1 MQNTMN
7 NVFRV
12 VDENIRPG
20 NTPTDLLIQTA
31 KVTGNQ
37 ASEKI
42 KVPFQVGTKLAY
54 VVMNVVTVDSDN
66 EITVVTTGSTAPGYV
81 QIMGKSMNLM
91 VTGDA
96 L

>member
-7 NVFRV
+7 NVFRA

-31 KVTGNQ
+31 KVTGNL

-42 KVPFQVGTKLAY
+42 KVPFQVGTKVAY
-54 VVMNVVTVDSDN
+54 VVMDIVTVDANN
-66 EITVVTTGSTAPGYV
+66 EIDVATTGSTAPAYV
-81 QIMGKSMNLM
+81 QILGKSMNLM